1 MLRSLI
7 LALTLCLSG
16 FFLEAQDAFFC
27 DEPGKVLVYERHYVK
42 DGRLKWRHEMSINS
56 VSQGDRGELIGYSS
70 SFYKPSGAIMYGGPV
85 ELEALVG
92 ADGDVQ
98 MDLALSLASVFS
110 NYVGESKVDFVQ
122 SPSVLPSSMKPGDVL
137 KDAEFVVSLLGMKY
151 KVAVTQRSV
160 LRSESLQT
168 PAGDFDCVVVQ
179 ENKVEKG
186 PGRNRE
192 TTALTWYAKGVGMVR
207 HDTYDKNMILETS
220 EVLTSIR

>member
-16 FFLEAQDAFFC
+16 FFLEAQEAFFC
-27 DEPGKVLVYERHYVK
+27 DEPGKVLVYERHYVT
-42 DGRLKWRHEMSINS
+42 DGKLKWRHEMEIES
-56 VSQGDRGELIGYSS
+56 VSKRSGADLIQYSP
-70 SFYKPSGAIMYGGPV
+70 SFFKPSGVPMYGGPV

-110 NYVGESKVDFVQ
+110 NYVGESKVDFD
-122 SPSVLPSSMKPGDVL
+122 PAITVLPSSMKPGDVL

-179 ENKVEKG
+179 EHKVEKG

-192 TTALTWYAKGVGMVR
+192 TTALTWDAKGVGMVR

>member
-16 FFLEAQDAFFC
+16 FFLEAQEVFFC
-27 DEPGKVLVYERHYVK
+27 DDPGKVLVYERHYVT
-42 DGRLKWRHEMSINS
+42 DGKLKWRHEMEIES
-56 VSQGDRGELIGYSS
+56 VSKRSGADIIKYSS
-70 SFYKPSGAIMYGGPV
+70 SFFKPSGGIMYSGPV
-85 ELEALVG
+85 ELVAVVD
-92 ADGDVQ
+92 AVGDVQ

-110 NYVGESKVDFVQ
+110 NFVGESKVAYDACL
-122 SPSVLPSSMKPGDVL
+122 SVLPSGMSPGDVL
-137 KDAEFVVSLLGMKY
+137 EDAQFVVSVLGMKY
-151 KVAVTQRSV
+151 KVAVTQRYV

-179 ENKVEKG
+179 EHKVEKG